1 MSELRNAAARGANSL
16 GRSMKAEYAKTQQRA
31 RNDGNSQQKSV
42 TAFAEDEV
50 AERARTSAVAAG
62 QTARRVGRTAVQNTS
77 QSADELK
84 TQAKAAK
91 PPRKRKLRLRRRK
104 RLSRQVSR
112 PVLLSDRTARRPV
125 RRRAVQVIRSV
136 CRRPAQSRRTGK
148 SRRGRPLLP
157 TGLPQKA
164 FPPSNHQVRRRE
176 EACRFPT
183 PEEQA

>member
-50 AERARTSAVAAG
+50 AEKARTSAVAAG

-91 PPRKRKLRLRRRK
+91 AQLDKA
-104 RLSRQVSR
+104 
-112 PVLLSDRTARRPV
+112 RTAAAKKKAAAAQKKKTVAASQPSGTSV
-125 RRRAVQVIRSV
+125 RSNR
-136 CRRPAQSRRTGK
+136 
-148 SRRGRPLLP
+148 
-157 TGLPQKA
+157 
-164 FPPSNHQVRRRE
+164 PPSSPAASRSGNTVGVSQTS
-176 EACRFPT
+176 AK
-183 PEEQA
+183 QAYRK

>member
-1 MSELRNAAARGANSL
+1 MSELRNAAARGADSL

-31 RNDGNSQQKSV
+31 RSDGNSQQKSV

-62 QTARRVGRTAVQNTS
+62 QTARLVGRTAVQNTP

-84 TQAKAAK
+84 TQAKQPK
-91 PPRKRKLRLRRRK
+91 HNLTKQGQPQPKGKLRLRRRK

-112 PVLLSDRTARRPV
+112 PVLPSDRTARRPV

-164 FPPSNHQVRRRE
+164 FPPSDRQVRRRE
-176 EACRFPT
+176 EA
-183 PEEQA
+183 